1 MDEEERE
8 VGWVEV
14 KNIVKKVV
22 THIALD
28 NTTSFIVEREKEK
41 GYDKNRGWGQR
52 K

>member
-1 MDEEERE
+1 MVEEERE

-22 THIALD
+22 THISIRQHYLFH
-28 NTTSFIVEREKEK
+28 S
-41 GYDKNRGWGQR
+41 GKNRGWGQR